1 MYESWIA
8 DHIDAQNNGFR
19 HGVPYERAI
28 SELESGRKQTHWVWY
43 VFPQWVGLGTSR
55 EVQRFGVPSIRAAT
69 EYLGHPTLRA
79 NFFRAISATRSH
91 LERGIALAR
100 ILGSLD
106 SKKFVS
112 SLTLMEQ
119 AINQSDASDNLSAQM
134 REILQIAQE
143 QGFDRCQR
151 TIAWLENE

>member
-19 HGVPYERAI
+19 HGVSYERAI

-43 VFPQWVGLGTSR
+43 VFPQWVGLGTSQ
-55 EVQRFGVPSIRAAT
+55 EVQRFGVPSIRAAA

-79 NFFRAISATRSH
+79 NYFRAISATRSH
-91 LERGIALAR
+91 LDSGTALTR
-100 ILGSLD
+100 ILRSPD
-106 SKKFVS
+106 DRKFVS

-119 AINQSDASDNLSAQM
+119 AVNQSDTSENLSAQM
-134 REILQIAQE
+134 QEILQIAQE

-151 TIAWLENE
+151 TLAWLENE